1 MLYEISLLLIVRRKR
16 IITIDAGLYEIGIDQ
31 ERKIAGKMESLAAQL
46 RHAGVSSAHV
56 TRYLQQVRA
65 FRAQLQTAFAPADA
79 ARILDALELMVELHL
94 DQAPRPDGTPY
105 IEHALA
111 VASQVLEAMAH
122 QDPDVVVAALLHDA
136 VEDQPARLAQQVR
149 ERPAGEGKAA
159 AQLALDAIE
168 ERTQSARVRSMI
180 SGLTN
185 PDFDT
190 LLEQQ
195 GTQKRTAGA
204 GQAAFIASRNA
215 LYAEHVRDAIRDP
228 DVALIKLFDVAANA
242 LTLDAI
248 PDAPTRTRLFNKYT
262 PVMGIMLDRLRETA
276 TPLNITP
283 QKREELLARF
293 ADALQTC
300 SRKEGGHAQSE

>member
-1 MLYEISLLLIVRRKR
+1 
-16 IITIDAGLYEIGIDQ
+16 
-31 ERKIAGKMESLAAQL
+31 MESFEEHL
-46 RHAGVSSAHV
+46 RHAGVSSAHA
-56 TRYLQQVRA
+56 TRYLQQVRT

-105 IEHALA
+105 IEHPLA

-122 QDPDVVVAALLHDA
+122 KDPEVVMAALLHDA
-136 VEDQPARLAQQVR
+136 VEDQTARLAQKVR
-149 ERPAGEGKAA
+149 ERPAREGKAA

-185 PDFDT
+185 PDFDM
-190 LLEQQ
+190 LLEQR
-195 GTQKRTAGA
+195 GIQKRTVDA
-204 GQAAFIASRNA
+204 GQAAFIAARNA
-215 LYAEHVRDAIRDP
+215 LYAEHVCDAIRDP

-242 LTLDAI
+242 LTLDAVL
-248 PDAPTRTRLFNKYT
+248 DATKRTRLLNKYT

-276 TPLNITP
+276 NLLNITP
-283 QKREELLARF
+283 QKREELLARL

>member
-1 MLYEISLLLIVRRKR
+1 LIRK
-16 IITIDAGLYEIGIDQ
+16 E
-31 ERKIAGKMESLAAQL
+31 KNAGKMDSLAEQL
-46 RHAGVSSAHV
+46 CHAGVSSTHA
-56 TRYLQQVRA
+56 TRYLRQVRA

-105 IEHALA
+105 IEHPLA

-122 QDPDVVVAALLHDA
+122 KDPDVVVAALLHDA
-136 VEDQPARLAQQVR
+136 VEDQPARLAHKVR
-149 ERPAGEGKAA
+149 ERPARVGKAA

-168 ERTQSARVRSMI
+168 ERTHSARVRSLI

-190 LLEQQ
+190 LVEQRGIQQ
-195 GTQKRTAGA
+195 GTGDA
-204 GQAAFIASRNA
+204 GQVALIAARNA
-215 LYAEHVRDAIRDP
+215 LYAEHVREAIRDP

-248 PDAPTRTRLFNKYT
+248 PDAPTRTRLLNKYT
-262 PVMGIMLDRLRETA
+262 PVIGIMLDRLRETA
-276 TPLNITP
+276 SPLNIAP
-283 QKREELLARF
+283 HKREELLARF
-293 ADALQTC
+293 ADALQAC
-300 SRKEGGHAQSE
+300 SRKEGGQERDR

>member
-1 MLYEISLLLIVRRKR
+1 MDSL
-16 IITIDAGLYEIGIDQ
+16 E
-31 ERKIAGKMESLAAQL
+31 EQL
-46 RHAGVSSAHV
+46 RHARVASTHA

-79 ARILDALELMVELHL
+79 ARILAALELMVELHL
-94 DQAPRPDGTPY
+94 EQAPRPDGTPY
-105 IEHALA
+105 IEHPLA
-111 VASQVLEAMAH
+111 VASQVLDAMVH
-122 QDPDVVVAALLHDA
+122 KDPEVVVAALLHDA
-136 VEDQPARLAQQVR
+136 VEDQPARLAQHVR
-149 ERPAGEGKAA
+149 ERSAREGKAVA
-159 AQLALDAIE
+159 ELALDAIE
-168 ERTQSARVRSMI
+168 ERTRSARVRRMI

-190 LLEQQ
+190 LLEQR

-204 GQAAFIASRNA
+204 GQAAFLAARHA
-215 LYAEHVRDAIRDP
+215 LYAEHVREAIRDP

-248 PDAPTRTRLFNKYT
+248 PDAPTRTRLLNKYT

-283 QKREELLARF
+283 HKREELLARF
-293 ADALQTC
+293 VDALQT
-300 SRKEGGHAQSE
+300 